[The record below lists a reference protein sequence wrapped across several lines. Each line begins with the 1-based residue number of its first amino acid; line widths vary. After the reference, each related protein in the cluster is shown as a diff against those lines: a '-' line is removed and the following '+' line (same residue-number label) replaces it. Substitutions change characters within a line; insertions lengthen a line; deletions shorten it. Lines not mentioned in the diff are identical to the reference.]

1 MHKIIII
8 TLLLVFSLL
17 AEGGRALSAKCMPCH
32 GVNFEKSALGKSA
45 IISRWDADTIY
56 YALVHYQTKNRNI
69 YGLGSLM
76 AKEVNQYTYEE
87 LSKIASFI
95 SSTDKRVSLS
105 APENTQPSS
114 FVNTSSILSNKE
126 RTTLNNYLAYLDTFP
141 VIPHTPDVK
150 QGQKVY
156 LKLFKKIFGMMGR
169 QFTSEHSTKEWD
181 DLFANN
187 ARSFIRV
194 YGEKFPTAIPILTD
208 KENLGL
214 LQYIGDF
221 AKEYASDNGGR
232 GCWG

>member
-1 MHKIIII
+1 
-8 TLLLVFSLL
+8 
-17 AEGGRALSAKCMPCH
+17 
-32 GVNFEKSALGKSA
+32 VNFEKSALGKSA
-45 IISRWDADTIY
+45 IISSLDADTIY

-76 AKEVNQYTYEE
+76 AKEVNQYTHEE

-114 FVNTSSILSNKE
+114 FVNTSSTLSNKE
-126 RTTLNNYLAYLDTFP
+126 RVTLNNYLAYLDTLP
-141 VIPHTPDVK
+141 IIPHTPNIK
-150 QGQKVY
+150 QGQKTY
-156 LKLFKKIFGMMGR
+156 LKLLKPLFQLNGMR
-169 QFTSEHSTKEWD
+169 FTSEHSIKEWN
-181 DLFANN
+181 DLFKNN
-187 ARSFIRV
+187 ARSFIQV

-208 KENLGL
+208 KENLEL

-221 AKEYASDNGGR
+221 AKAYASDNGGK